1 MTLTAWLDRLQQY
14 TGDRTFN
21 PWRMYDP
28 RCDIGPEAPR
38 IRREQLASYLESRL
52 PRASYLLIAEAAGYQ
67 GCRFSGIALTCERM
81 LLGAHPR
88 VRPEMILPRP
98 GRRTSLPTSAFL
110 TNDAQRRA
118 GLNEPTDTYVWGA
131 IADSGL
137 PPYEVILWN
146 MFPFHPYGDT
156 PFSNRTPTGAEL
168 RAGLQFTEAL
178 LTLFPSPPV
187 IAAIGKKAAAAL
199 ATAGIPAR
207 SLRHPANGGGA
218 VFRRQFARRLQ
229 EERDGHL

>member
-1 MTLTAWLDRLQQY
+1 
-14 TGDRTFN
+14 
-21 PWRMYDP
+21 
-28 RCDIGPEAPR
+28 
-38 IRREQLASYLESRL
+38 
-52 PRASYLLIAEAAGYQ
+52 
-67 GCRFSGIALTCERM
+67 
-81 LLGAHPR
+81 
-88 VRPEMILPRP
+88 
-98 GRRTSLPTSAFL
+98 
-110 TNDAQRRA
+110 
-118 GLNEPTDTYVWGA
+118 
-131 IADSGL
+131 
-137 PPYEVILWN
+137 

-178 LTLFPSPPV
+178 LALFPSPPV